1 MGESLDYKKSK
12 FLYKK
17 GDYKKLSEFL
27 DTHDWVSKFRD
38 KDVHYC
44 YGEFL
49 RVYNEGCE
57 KFIPKVDISGNL
69 KTKPKWLTRGIKNN
83 MRKRLNLWHAN
94 KRTNGRDFSL
104 VREYEKLK
112 KNCESEVKGAVRDYE
127 KNIANNAKNNPKMVY
142 SYMNSKKAVKD
153 SIRALNDEKGKRVE
167 DPGEIVKILNTQ
179 FKSVFEKDNGE
190 IPDVSDIREQV
201 SEKNRE
207 TGEYDWGGPN
217 RRKRGSY
224 FRKNKKAK

>member
-1 MGESLDYKKSK
+1 LVNE
-12 FLYKK
+12 
-17 GDYKKLSEFL
+17 
-27 DTHDWVSKFRD
+27 FRD

-44 YGEFL
+44 YSEFL
-49 RVYNEGCE
+49 KVYNEGCE
-57 KFIPKVDISGNL
+57 NFIPKVDISGNL
-69 KTKPKWLTRGIKNN
+69 KTKPKWLTLGIKSN

-94 KRTNGRDFSL
+94 KRANGGDLSL

-112 KNCESEVKGAVRDYE
+112 KTCESEVKGAVRDYE

-153 SIRALNDEKGKRVE
+153 SIRALNDETGKRVE

-207 TGEYDWGGPN
+207 TGEYDWGDLIDV
-217 RRKRGSY
+217 KVEVILE
-224 FRKNKKAK
+224 KIKKAK